1 MSRLA
6 VLGASGHGKVIADTA
21 EQCGWEVVEFFDD
34 AWPEISLNG
43 HWAVVGTGSELLF
56 RLGEYD
62 GVIVAIGN
70 NAIRQAKLDALQA
83 SGAALVTLVHPAA
96 VVSRYATL
104 GVGSAV
110 FAGAVMNAGACIGRG
125 AILNTGCSVD
135 HDCILGMTVHVSPG
149 ARLAGG
155 VIIGEGSWIGI
166 GASVKQLVRIGSRVI
181 VGAGAVV
188 LADVPD
194 GITVVGVPA
203 RPISCES

>member
-6 VLGASGHGKVIADTA
+6 ILGASGHGKVVADTA

-34 AWPEISLNG
+34 AWPGISMNG
-43 HWAVVGTGSELLF
+43 HWAVVGAGSELLY
-56 RLGEYD
+56 RIGDYD

-83 SGAALVTLVHPAA
+83 NGGTLVSLVHPVA
-96 VVSRYATL
+96 VVSQYATL
-104 GVGSAV
+104 GAGSAV
-110 FAGAVMNAGACIGRG
+110 LAGAVVNAGACIGRG

-135 HDCILGMTVHVSPG
+135 HDCILGMAVHVSPG
-149 ARLAGG
+149 AHLAGG

-166 GASVKQLVRIGSRVI
+166 GASVKQLVRIGSHVT

-203 RPISCES
+203 RSINVES

>member
-1 MSRLA
+1 
-6 VLGASGHGKVIADTA
+6 
-21 EQCGWEVVEFFDD
+21 
-34 AWPEISLNG
+34 
-43 HWAVVGTGSELLF
+43 
-56 RLGEYD
+56 
-62 GVIVAIGN
+62 
-70 NAIRQAKLDALQA
+70 
-83 SGAALVTLVHPAA
+83 
-96 VVSRYATL
+96 
-104 GVGSAV
+104 
-110 FAGAVMNAGACIGRG
+110 MNAGACIGRG

-203 RPISCES
+203 RPISFES